1 MDSENGKKRKTCHL
15 PRGRSEEKSRKA
27 GGCLTF
33 LLHLTECSTET
44 KGKEKEKGER
54 ANKVRFKTFFICSQ
68 RREREKREREEK
80 TPMFE

>member
-1 MDSENGKKRKTCHL
+1 MFI
-15 PRGRSEEKSRKA
+15 GRRKA

-33 LLHLTECSTET
+33 LLHSTECSTET
-44 KGKEKEKGER
+44 RRKEKERRER

-80 TPMFE
+80 TPMFK